1 MSSAVVLVG
10 LGNMGRKYLNK
21 LLELNI
27 KPTLCDLNLELQRE
41 FSDFPFYHSY
51 RDIKGNPS
59 TVFVAI
65 NPQFHPEVA
74 QYFLS
79 KGAFVLLEKP
89 PALSYID
96 FARLVENFGNH
107 LLGVS
112 EIERYSFAVRNFKP
126 DPHKVKSVVI
136 NRLNGGEG
144 YINPVWDLAWH
155 DLYLLLHLFG
165 EFEIKTVER
174 KGDFYY
180 TIRGEILKSIP
191 FELNVAWNYPKVDR
205 SWTISTSDGE
215 IVLDFLNERRLENG
229 KLVSFR
235 EEKDKLYEMVK
246 DCLDKKYDTLSVQ
259 RALFIL
265 KELEKIGKNL

>member
-1 MSSAVVLVG
+1 MSSTVVLVG

-21 LLELNI
+21 LLELNV
-27 KPTLCDLNLELQRE
+27 KPTLCDLNFELKRE
-41 FSDFPFYHSY
+41 FQNFPFYHSY
-51 RDIKGNPS
+51 RDIEGNPS

-89 PALSYID
+89 PALNYID
-96 FARLVENFGNH
+96 LARLAENFGGYPF
-107 LLGVS
+107 GVS
-112 EIERYSFAVRNFKP
+112 EIERYSLAVKNFKP
-126 DPHKVKSVVI
+126 DPHKVKAVLI
-136 NRLNGGEG
+136 NRLNGGRG
-144 YINPVWDLAWH
+144 YINPIWDLAWH
-155 DLYLLLHLFG
+155 DLYLILYLFG

-180 TIRGEILKSIP
+180 RVRGEILKSIP
-191 FELNVAWNYPKVDR
+191 FELNVAWNYPNVDR
-205 SWTISTSDGE
+205 SWTILTSDGE

-229 KLVSFR
+229 KTVSLR
-235 EEKDKLYEMVK
+235 KGKDKLYELVK
-246 DCLDKKYDTLSVQ
+246 DCLSGKYDTLSVQ

-265 KELEKIGKNL
+265 KELEKRGKNL